1 MHLRL
6 LYKKF
11 LCVFMSLMIVFIS
24 TQSAYATTS
33 VGGWTALDT
42 ITAGANNT
50 INATKTAGGKVLKSA
65 VAVAPSAAKV
75 GKHLIKGGGAA
86 ALAFAM
92 VELLDAGVDWVLDPA
107 NNGVTYTPA
116 SGSGDVPSSSL
127 QYVYI
132 NTGGVGGYSA
142 TAKAASKFEVDALV
156 AQNASREYL
165 YESDNCPAVP
175 TSLINCIVV
184 YDAVHARPNKYN
196 VTVGTMVNPNYD
208 PDAGATTPNGKKTI
222 PIETVAA
229 KVIANAQAGH
239 APSQEA
245 VKATALEGFAAGE
258 HDAALDAA
266 ATPDAGTENP
276 PVDTPTDPT
285 KPFDPSSI
293 LSALAG
299 ISAILAGIMSALTG
313 FVDWWKAQWT
323 TFSTGITGFFEWV
336 RAEPDT
342 ASLQPEPVEV
352 TEGTLV
358 DGWQDKANAGYVNM
372 GNTQC
377 PSDVLIPI
385 SYMGASTNLSISY
398 VPFCHFASIIRY
410 AVIMGAWIAA
420 LMIISGGRTKE

>member
-11 LCVFMSLMIVFIS
+11 LCVFMSLMIVIFS

-42 ITAGANNT
+42 ITAGATNT
-50 INATKTAGGKVLKSA
+50 INAAKGAGASA
-65 VAVAPSAAKV
+65 VRSAVTVAPSAVKV
-75 GKHLIKGGGAA
+75 GKNLIKGGGYLAV
-86 ALAFAM
+86 ALA
-92 VELLDAGVDWVLDPA
+92 VSQLVGDSVDWVLDPA
-107 NNGVTYTPA
+107 NNSVK
-116 SGSGDVPSSSL
+116 
-127 QYVYI
+127 YI
-132 NTGGVGGYSA
+132 IPTNPDDIPT
-142 TAKAASKFEVDALV
+142 
-156 AQNASREYL
+156 QYL
-165 YESDNCPAVP
+165 Y
-175 TSLINCIVV
+175 
-184 YDAVHARPNKYN
+184 
-196 VTVGTMVNPNYD
+196 
-208 PDAGATTPNGKKTI
+208 GATTILGDERFKTRRLTADAFCSRLHSNLKYFDDASGGTIECYSSSGVIEWRGKIVRYPNPAYGSQIPEKEESI
-222 PIETVAA
+222 PISDIAA
-229 KVIANAQAGH
+229 QVISNAEAGH
-239 APSQEA
+239 GASQEA
-245 VKATALEGFAAGE
+245 VKAAALEGFAAGE

-266 ATPDAGTENP
+266 AQPSTGTENPPDAGTENP

-293 LSALAG
+293 LSALGSIA
-299 ISAILAGIMSALTG
+299 SVLAGIMSALTG
-313 FVDWWKAQWT
+313 FVDWWQAQWA
-323 TFSTGITGFFEWV
+323 TFSAATTGFFEWV

-352 TEGTLV
+352 SEGTLV
-358 DGWQDKANAGYVNM
+358 DGWQDKANAGYVNL
-372 GNTQC
+372 GSTQC

>member
-11 LCVFMSLMIVFIS
+11 LCVFMSLMIVIFS

-42 ITAGANNT
+42 ITAGATNT
-50 INATKTAGGKVLKSA
+50 INATKTAGGKALKSA
-65 VAVAPSAAKV
+65 VAVAPSAVKV

-107 NNGVTYTPA
+107 NNSVKYKPTAADDGTVDAFGTYTVVGGAGGNPSA
-116 SGSGDVPSSSL
+116 STAQAACSA
-127 QYVYI
+127 YVVAA
-132 NTGGVGGYSA
+132 NAKNAAATGGLATHKNPVA
-142 TAKAASKFEVDALV
+142 TASVCEFYY
-156 AQNASREYL
+156 NADPKKGSSFVL
-165 YESDNCPAVP
+165 YSYPISFKPSAESGIDE
-175 TSLINCIVV
+175 
-184 YDAVHARPNKYN
+184 
-196 VTVGTMVNPNYD
+196 
-208 PDAGATTPNGKKTI
+208 NGYKHI
-222 PIETVAA
+222 PIGTVAA
-229 KVIANAQAGH
+229 KVISNAAAGH

-266 ATPDAGTENP
+266 ATETGTENP
-276 PVDTPTDPT
+276 PDTENPPKDGEAV
-285 KPFDPSSI
+285 PFDPSSI
-293 LSALAG
+293 LAALSS

-313 FVDWWKAQWT
+313 FVDWWQAQWA

-352 TEGTLV
+352 SEGTLV
-358 DGWQDKANAGYVNM
+358 DGWENKVNAGYVNM

-385 SYMGASTNLSISY
+385 SYMGASTNLSLSY

-410 AVIMGAWIAA
+410 AVILGAWVAA

>member
-1 MHLRL
+1 MQPTL

-65 VAVAPSAAKV
+65 VAVAPSAVKV
-75 GKHLIKGGGAA
+75 GKHLIKGGGQA
-86 ALAFAM
+86 ALVYAV
-92 VELLDAGVDWVLDPA
+92 VELLGEGIDWVMDA
-107 NNGVTYTPA
+107 ENNRIKYFPNGQESTSDGQWYTDVYGPSSRYDTPLA
-116 SGSGDVPSSSL
+116 ASQAMCRAMGRSYVSHTVSGSKGTFVCNDYGSL
-127 QYVYI
+127 STHNLTQVA
-132 NTGGVGGYSA
+132 GGTV
-142 TAKAASKFEVDALV
+142 TPPKE
-156 AQNASREYL
+156 EYL
-165 YESDNCPAVP
+165 
-175 TSLINCIVV
+175 
-184 YDAVHARPNKYN
+184 
-196 VTVGTMVNPNYD
+196 
-208 PDAGATTPNGKKTI
+208 
-222 PIETVAA
+222 PIDTVAT
-229 KVIANAQAGH
+229 KVIANASAGH
-239 APSQEA
+239 APSQES
-245 VKATALEGFAAGE
+245 VKAVALEGFAAGE

-352 TEGTLV
+352 SEGTLV
-358 DGWQDKANAGYVNM
+358 DGWQDKANAGYVNL
-372 GNTQC
+372 GSTQC

-410 AVIMGAWIAA
+410 AVILGAWVAA
-420 LMIISGGRTKE
+420 LMIISGGRTRE